1 MKDKDGKTALMRS
14 TYNELTDSVKA
25 LLGAGAN
32 VNVKDNDGR
41 TALMYA
47 IGPYSGH
54 DRGEC
59 MKELLAAGV
68 NVNMKD
74 KEGNTALMLATRHNC
89 TKCEK
94 LLR

>member
-1 MKDKDGKTALMRS
+1 M
-14 TYNELTDSVKA
+14 
-25 LLGAGAN
+25 
-32 VNVKDNDGR
+32 NVKDNDGR

-94 LLR
+94 LLRQRVALE